1 MQRSEVLSN
10 GQLEGGSPEEDAVAA
25 THVGDPGGAT
35 SKYKIKTLEAKVQ
48 AQELEIKELR
58 EMVAERDAAVSRQQ
72 QRNGTL
78 AAKIEERDQHVANLQ
93 VSHATWLPVC
103 RGQ

>member
-1 MQRSEVLSN
+1 
-10 GQLEGGSPEEDAVAA
+10 
-25 THVGDPGGAT
+25 
-35 SKYKIKTLEAKVQ
+35 
-48 AQELEIKELR
+48 
-58 EMVAERDAAVSRQQ
+58 MVAERDAAVSRQQ